1 MVLKMF
7 LHNLSEASLKCLRAI
22 NEYLHEAIF
31 LETQIIIESVKKFPA
46 FIESGGSSPP
56 LQDSAASFYPELFE
70 SIPQLPPYSFPK
82 IHSNIILPS
91 TSRS

>member
-22 NEYLHEAIF
+22 NEYLHEATF
-31 LETQIIIESVKKFPA
+31 LETQIKIIESVKKFPA
-46 FIESGGSSPP
+46 FIEPVCSSQP

-70 SIPQLPPYSFPK
+70 SSP
-82 IHSNIILPS
+82 
-91 TSRS
+91 